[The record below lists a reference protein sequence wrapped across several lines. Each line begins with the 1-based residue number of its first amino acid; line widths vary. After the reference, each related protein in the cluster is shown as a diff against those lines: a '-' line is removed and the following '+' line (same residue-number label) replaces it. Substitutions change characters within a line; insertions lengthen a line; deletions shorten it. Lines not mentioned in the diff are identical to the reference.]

1 MFFFLDNVSQGMAS
15 YAKETSLNQ
24 DMFLKT
30 SRKGLRTKVSV
41 VFMTC
46 YVNNVLKYLPNKTG
60 DCSSCEWIRTSWS
73 PS

>member
-1 MFFFLDNVSQGMAS
+1 MAS

-24 DMFLKT
+24 DMFIKT

-46 YVNNVLKYLPNKTG
+46 YIKTVL
-60 DCSSCEWIRTSWS
+60 EI
-73 PS
+73 

>member
-1 MFFFLDNVSQGMAS
+1 MFFFLDNVNQGMAS

-41 VFMTC
+41 AFMTC
-46 YVNNVLKYLPNKTG
+46 YVKNVLEILLKYLPNKTG
-60 DCSSCEWIRTSWS
+60 DCSSCE
-73 PS
+73 

>member
-1 MFFFLDNVSQGMAS
+1 MAS

-24 DMFLKT
+24 DMFIKT

-41 VFMTC
+41 AFMTC
-46 YVNNVLKYLPNKTG
+46 YVKNVLELLLKYLPNKTG

>member
-1 MFFFLDNVSQGMAS
+1 MAS

-46 YVNNVLKYLPNKTG
+46 YVKNVLEILLKYLPNKTG
-60 DCSSCEWIRTSWS
+60 DCSSCE
-73 PS
+73 

>member
-1 MFFFLDNVSQGMAS
+1 MFFFLDNVNQGMAS

-30 SRKGLRTKVSV
+30 SRKGLKTKVSV

-46 YVNNVLKYLPNKTG
+46 YVKNVLELLLKYLPNKTG
-60 DCSSCEWIRTSWS
+60 DCSSCE
-73 PS
+73 

>member
-1 MFFFLDNVSQGMAS
+1 MFFFLDNVNQGMAS

-41 VFMTC
+41 AFMTC
-46 YVNNVLKYLPNKTG
+46 YEKMFWRSYLNTYLTRPAIAARA
-60 DCSSCEWIRTSWS
+60 SE
-73 PS
+73 

>member
-41 VFMTC
+41 AFMTC
-46 YVNNVLKYLPNKTG
+46 YVKNVLEILLKYLPNKTG
-60 DCSSCEWIRTSWS
+60 DCSSCE
-73 PS
+73 

>member
-1 MFFFLDNVSQGMAS
+1 MAS

-41 VFMTC
+41 AFMTF
-46 YVNNVLKYLPNKTG
+46 YVKNVLEILLKYLPNKTG
-60 DCSSCEWIRTSWS
+60 DCSSCE
-73 PS
+73 

>member
-1 MFFFLDNVSQGMAS
+1 MFFFLDNVNQGMAS

-41 VFMTC
+41 AFMTC
-46 YVNNVLKYLPNKTG
+46 YVKNVLEILLKYLPNKTG
-60 DCSSCEWIRTSWS
+60 DCRSCE
-73 PS
+73 

>member
-1 MFFFLDNVSQGMAS
+1 MAS

-41 VFMTC
+41 AFMTC
-46 YVNNVLKYLPNKTG
+46 YVKNVLEILLKYLPNKTG
-60 DCSSCEWIRTSWS
+60 DCSSCE
-73 PS
+73 

>member
-1 MFFFLDNVSQGMAS
+1 MFFFLENVNQGMAS

-46 YVNNVLKYLPNKTG
+46 YVKNVLEILLKYLPNKTG
-60 DCSSCEWIRTSWS
+60 DCSSCE
-73 PS
+73 

>member
-1 MFFFLDNVSQGMAS
+1 MFFFFLENVNQGMAS

-46 YVNNVLKYLPNKTG
+46 YVKNVLEILLKYLPNKTG
-60 DCSSCEWIRTSWS
+60 DCSSCE
-73 PS
+73 